1 MPLIDKRYICTT
13 EKYTSNGEEKTMY
26 FRLGEIVTIS
36 TKDGGQFQKVKL
48 YQNPAQE
55 LVLTQDPRFKED
67 QQAPTQQELPANW

>member
-13 EKYTSNGEEKTMY
+13 EKYTSGGEEKTMY
-26 FRLGEIVTIS
+26 FRVGEIVTIS

-55 LVLTQDPRFKED
+55 LVLTQDQRFKED
-67 QQAPTQQELPANW
+67 QQAPTQEENQLPF